1 MVEGPL
7 SGHLAHPG
15 PRRPIV
21 VTPSVQSVGGAAV
34 RSTVVMSLEAAKAS
48 YVAGW
53 QPIDMLI
60 GKVKPAA
67 EETPSV
73 AATLSRLLG

>member
-1 MVEGPL
+1 M

-21 VTPSVQSVGGAAV
+21 VTPAVQSVGGAAL
-34 RSTVVMSLEAAKAS
+34 RSTIVTSLETAKSS

-73 AATLSRLLG
+73 AETLSRLLG